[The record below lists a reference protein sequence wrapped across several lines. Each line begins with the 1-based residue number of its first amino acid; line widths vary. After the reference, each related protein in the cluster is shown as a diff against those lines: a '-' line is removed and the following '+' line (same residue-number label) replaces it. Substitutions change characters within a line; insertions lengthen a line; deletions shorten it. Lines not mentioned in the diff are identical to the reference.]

1 MPHRPKPPSL
11 AWRMAR
17 AAAVAAVLGS
27 VSLGCGSDGEGG
39 NAGDSGDAS
48 AEDPDEF
55 CAALAR
61 LDALELQSDAGPFI
75 DAMRELDDAAPAE
88 VADATDRLVSF
99 LDASL
104 EIGELDG
111 EEREE
116 AIDELARVEDDFDRA
131 VIDLQEYATGAC
143 PELSEVLFGTEPG

>member
-17 AAAVAAVLGS
+17 VAAVAAVLGG
-27 VSLGCGSDGEGG
+27 VSLGCGSDGDGG
-39 NAGDSGDAS
+39 NAGDSGDAT
-48 AEDPDEF
+48 AEDPNEF

-88 VADATDRLVSF
+88 IADATDRLVSF

-111 EEREE
+111 EEREA
-116 AIDELARVEDDFDRA
+116 AIDELARAEDDFDRA
-131 VIDLQEYATGAC
+131 VIDLQAYATDAC